1 MLVEP
6 GGPRDAPPVVP
17 AEPQQ
22 ARTARV
28 EKLEAAANGPNRT
41 RARKKIRQLKVSSC
55 TSGEM
60 RSNGSA
66 QRGSAVKVSVDLGA
80 HLLGHVDF
88 SVSSTTSGTAAA
100 LGRVQAGEVEQE
112 ILANMIVGGLGVVER
127 LGGEHREPAR
137 VDPGWD
143 HAGARA
149 RESAEKYLIA
159 PVSRGRGDTCMHIC
173 WVGRPWQRLV
183 CLSRAWTRPT
193 YVFPDAALVCAR
205 TGAPYRCGPC
215 TAGTALGGFPT

>member
-80 HLLGHVDF
+80 HLLGHVDV
-88 SVSSTTSGTAAA
+88 SVPATSGTAGSRGSRPSADRG
-100 LGRVQAGEVEQE
+100 GRAGDPSQH
-112 ILANMIVGGLGVVER
+112 MGGLGVAELPR
-127 LGGEHREPAR
+127 GEHGEPAN
-137 VDPGWD
+137 VGPGWT
-143 HAGARA
+143 HAACRCTGARE
-149 RESAEKYLIA
+149 RAEKYLIA
-159 PVSRGRGDTCMHIC
+159 PASRSDTCMHI
-173 WVGRPWQRLV
+173 
-183 CLSRAWTRPT
+183 
-193 YVFPDAALVCAR
+193 
-205 TGAPYRCGPC
+205 
-215 TAGTALGGFPT
+215 